1 MSNQL
6 SNQLTTI
13 STKAVF
19 VVEAFMDRFN
29 EARRALVED
38 DRGLT
43 STEWALLVA
52 GAAAIAMSIVV
63 VIRQVTQDTGNGLQD
78 NVDNLNTNAT
88 F

>member
-1 MSNQL
+1 MSK
-6 SNQLTTI
+6 QLTTI

-19 VVEAFMDRFN
+19 AAQAFMDRFN
-29 EARRALVED
+29 EARRTLAD
-38 DRGLT
+38 DERGLT

-63 VIRQVTQDTGNGLQD
+63 VIRQVTQDTGNGLQG